1 MEKVAAH
8 LTFEERQR
16 IYVMVGFGKEIPEI
30 AKAINRDRSTVW
42 RELRVRKKPP
52 PWLWSAMTPL
62 ERAKEMHERA
72 VKERTEWR
80 RGSKKNLHQVSVQ
93 IRIVEMIEVGKRSA
107 ENVAD
112 ILELSDEPEKMCGR
126 TIRRW
131 VDETDPG
138 MKKHFPQQGKRRKK
152 KEESPS
158 TDNHMLSIH
167 ARPYAADMRKRAG
180 DFEIDLIVCS
190 QSLDCILT
198 IRERLSRHIWLRKL
212 PDRKAQTVRQE
223 LFRVFREIPP
233 PLRLTATYDRDKA
246 FSDLESF
253 SRALQIDNYVC
264 DAYCS
269 WQKGAVENGNAQ
281 VRRFIPKGTDLSIIT
296 QGRLDEIAKWINITP
311 LRCFPEKFSAS
322 QKWALESKRGKE
334 MLH

>member
-1 MEKVAAH
+1 MRKEAAH

-16 IYVMVGFGKEIPEI
+16 IYVMDSLGKEIPEI
-30 AKAINRDRSTVW
+30 AKTIDRNRSTVW
-42 RELRVRKKPP
+42 RELSVRKKPLS
-52 PWLWSAMTPL
+52 WLWSAMTPH

-80 RGSKKNLHQVSVQ
+80 RGPKKNLHRVTVQ
-93 IRIVEMIEVGKRSA
+93 SRVVEMIEVGKRSA

-112 ILELSDEPEKMCGR
+112 MLELSDEPEKMCGR

-138 MKKHFPQQGKRRKK
+138 MKKHFPQKGKKRRK

-158 TDNHMLSIH
+158 TDNRMLSIH
-167 ARPYAADMRKRAG
+167 ARPLAADMRKRAG

-223 LFRVFREIPP
+223 LFRVFRDIPP

-253 SRALQIDNYVC
+253 SKALQIDNYVC

-269 WQKGAVENGNAQ
+269 WQKGAVENANAQ
-281 VRRFIPKGTDLSIIT
+281 VRRFVPKGTDLSTIT
-296 QGRLDEIAKWINITP
+296 QERLDEIAYWINITP
-311 LRCFPEKFSAS
+311 LRCFPEKYSAS
-322 QKWALESKRGKE
+322 QRWALECKRYKE